1 VVDNAACYVDQITD
15 LCRKSLISQSLVSVD
30 NVRHKLTIVAP
41 QVRQPR
47 HHVSKVFVST
57 LADHYA
63 FPKRN
68 SRVMQELRSGN
79 YVPQRIFG
87 LRHRSCSTSFGVAL
101 IV

>member
-47 HHVSKVFVST
+47 HHVSKVFAST
-57 LADHYA
+57 IVDHYA
-63 FPKRN
+63 SGQRN
-68 SRVMQELRSGN
+68 TRVRQ
-79 YVPQRIFG
+79 G
-87 LRHRSCSTSFGVAL
+87 LRFGNFVP
-101 IV
+101 